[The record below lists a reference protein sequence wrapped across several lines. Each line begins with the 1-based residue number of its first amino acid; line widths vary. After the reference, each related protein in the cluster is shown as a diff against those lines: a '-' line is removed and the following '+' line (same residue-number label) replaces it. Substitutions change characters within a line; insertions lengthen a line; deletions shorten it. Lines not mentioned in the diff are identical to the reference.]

1 VNFKIPRPTRL
12 LSVNDKT
19 KGKGDA
25 AAVDEE
31 TAAGNGPQQAANR
44 GNPSLSESRDLLKKF
59 LNKTL

>member
-1 VNFKIPRPTRL
+1 MNFKIPRPTKL

-31 TAAGNGPQQAANR
+31 TAAGMGRSKPPTEAT
-44 GNPSLSESRDLLKKF
+44 PLSQKAG
-59 LNKTL
+59 TC